1 MTYETNIVA
10 LAENDFLDNTRK
22 LMGKRDTAFSLYQ
35 WVIDSLR
42 EGKHLD
48 EIGML
53 VGDLIN
59 ENFAL
64 EVQLKGRAESRQ

>member
-10 LAENDFLDNTRK
+10 LVENDFLANTRK
-22 LMGKRDTAFSLYQ
+22 LMESRDQAFTLYQ
-35 WVIDSLR
+35 WVVDSLR
-42 EGKHLD
+42 EGKHSD

-59 ENFAL
+59 MNFAL
-64 EVQLKGRAESRQ
+64 DVQLKGRAESK

>member
-10 LAENDFLDNTRK
+10 LAENDFLANTRK
-22 LMGKRDTAFSLYQ
+22 LMENRDQAFTLYQ
-35 WVIDSLR
+35 WVVDSLR
-42 EGKHLD
+42 EGKHSE

-59 ENFAL
+59 TNFAL
-64 EVQLKGRAESRQ
+64 DAQLKGRSDSK

>member
-10 LAENDFLDNTRK
+10 LAENDFLTNTRQ
-22 LMGKRDTAFSLYQ
+22 LMESRDKAFTLYQ

-42 EGKHLD
+42 EGKHSE

-59 ENFAL
+59 TNFAL
-64 EVQLKGRAESRQ
+64 DVQLKGRAESK

>member
-10 LAENDFLDNTRK
+10 LAENEFLENTRR
-22 LMGKRDTAFSLYQ
+22 LMEKRDTAFSLYQ
-35 WVIDSLR
+35 WVVDSLR
-42 EGKHLD
+42 EGKHVD

-59 ENFAL
+59 SNFAL
-64 EVQLKGRAESRQ
+64 EVQLKGRAGAR

>member
-10 LAENDFLDNTRK
+10 LAENDFLTNTRK
-22 LMGKRDTAFSLYQ
+22 LMENRDQAFTLYQ
-35 WVIDSLR
+35 WVVDSLR
-42 EGKHLD
+42 EGKHSD

-59 ENFAL
+59 TNFAL
-64 EVQLKGRAESRQ
+64 DVQLKGRAESK